1 MKEREGFDSPMIY
14 EPFKGQSSLTC
25 WKKRK
30 KSKKDA
36 GRAVRREKEGLGRNL
51 TGYRCIQ

>member
-1 MKEREGFDSPMIY
+1 MEGLVAHRDSTKRKGFDSLLLH
-14 EPFKGQSSLTC
+14 EPVTGQSSLTC

-36 GRAVRREKEGLGRNL
+36 GRAVRRG
-51 TGYRCIQ
+51 TGMV